1 MLSRLQQYA
10 GWNRP
15 LLIFFFNLWRKS
27 LLLFLLLLRK
37 QSKRL
42 VRYHGYARLRPR
54 LPPPAMVITKSPSS
68 AAFTPIRHS
77 HATKGSCSSN
87 AHGHSPA
94 PCHPLRFTHNTR
106 SATAA
111 GGRHAARDGG
121 WRSTFRAVAVRILT
135 AAHAPPSSFVPAV
148 RRILPNRASPVTM
161 SVSGRWTTAS
171 PYTCS
176 RGTYHYQLCR
186 VSLPAFSALPAFGSQ
201 LTLTKTRTEGVRLAS
216 SLVGLSHPS
225 TCRTRRRR

>member
-1 MLSRLQQYA
+1 MPTA
-10 GWNRP
+10 
-15 LLIFFFNLWRKS
+15 
-27 LLLFLLLLRK
+27 
-37 QSKRL
+37 
-42 VRYHGYARLRPR
+42 
-54 LPPPAMVITKSPSS
+54 
-68 AAFTPIRHS
+68 TPQRR
-77 HATKGSCSSN
+77 AT
-87 AHGHSPA
+87 
-94 PCHPLRFTHNTR
+94 PLRFTHNTR
-106 SATAA
+106 SVTAA

-161 SVSGRWTTAS
+161 SVSGRWMTVS